1 MVISGAIIGQDTAN
15 GNYSKEE
22 SSKEILQRLIE
33 SDSRMVEIY
42 FNIAVLPALRA
53 LRLISDQPLTFA
65 FTASENLT
73 DLWTKTVAVMPYYD
87 IDPKWIKE
95 KFGVEVVG
103 SRSVGGS
110 PALSY
115 NVAGAPDNFFL

>member
-1 MVISGAIIGQDTAN
+1 
-15 GNYSKEE
+15 
-22 SSKEILQRLIE
+22 
-33 SDSRMVEIY
+33 MVEIY
-42 FNIAVLPALRA
+42 FNTAVLPALRS

-115 NVAGAPDNFFL
+115 NVAGAPDNFFA